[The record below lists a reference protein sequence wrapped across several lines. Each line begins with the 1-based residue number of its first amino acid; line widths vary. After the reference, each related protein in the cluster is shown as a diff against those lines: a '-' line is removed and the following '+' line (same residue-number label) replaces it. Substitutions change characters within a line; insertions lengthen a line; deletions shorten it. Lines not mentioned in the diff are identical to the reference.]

1 MVYDMKFR
9 ITNSFHATNNDDRK
23 WKHLDITVNS
33 KKTDLI
39 VQVTSKQPCPNDRQ
53 LQVNE

>member
-1 MVYDMKFR
+1 MKFR
-9 ITNSFHATNNDDRK
+9 ITNSFHATNNDDLK
-23 WKHLDITVNS
+23 WNHLDIMVNP

-39 VQVTSKQPCPNDRQ
+39 VHVTSKQPCPNYRQ

>member
-1 MVYDMKFR
+1 MIFR
-9 ITNSFHATNNDDRK
+9 ATNDDDLK
-23 WKHLDITVNS
+23 KGKHLDITVNS

-39 VQVTSKQPCPNDRQ
+39 VQVTSKQLCSNDRQ

>member
-1 MVYDMKFR
+1 MKFR
-9 ITNSFHATNNDDRK
+9 ITNSFHATNNDDLK

-39 VQVTSKQPCPNDRQ
+39 VQVTSKQPCANDRQ
-53 LQVNE
+53 LQVKE